1 MVLGFVSFRPHAY
14 DCGRGGRRLG
24 WDETEDEARARIV
37 RHLTASTKHSF
48 IQEDAQTAADAA
60 ELQEEEWEV
69 PVLTPPPKGKGK
81 GKQWREDV
89 WPAQRS
95 APYPDQQIVV
105 AVSPAASAAF
115 TDVVGRAV
123 HAIAKA
129 EAGARASSRMAR
141 QAFQAFEDEAN
152 ALAHALDSLKNI
164 R

>member
-1 MVLGFVSFRPHAY
+1 MVLGFVSFCTHAY

-24 WDETEDEARARIV
+24 WDGQEDEARARIV
-37 RHLTASTKHSF
+37 HHLTASTKHNF
-48 IQEDAQTAADAA
+48 TQEDAQTAADAA

-89 WPAQRS
+89 WPTQRS

-105 AVSPAASAAF
+105 AAASTAF

-123 HAIAKA
+123 HAIARA

-152 ALAHALDSLKNI
+152 VLATALESLKNI